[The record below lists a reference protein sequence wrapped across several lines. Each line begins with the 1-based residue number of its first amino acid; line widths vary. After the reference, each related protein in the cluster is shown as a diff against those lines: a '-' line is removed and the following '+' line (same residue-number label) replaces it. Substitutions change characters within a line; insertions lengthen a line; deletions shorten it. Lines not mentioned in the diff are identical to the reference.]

1 MKIQVT
7 ITRNPWNGSL
17 NCSTVFNGRLVS
29 RNYYG
34 FTMSQARREFIAD
47 LETL

>member
-7 ITRNPWNGSL
+7 ITRNYNGSL
-17 NCSTVFNGRLVS
+17 NCSTIYNGRRVS
-29 RNYYG
+29 RTYYG
-34 FTMSQARREFIAD
+34 YTMSQARRDFLAD